1 MYVAGMRDGIDFDV
15 LFAFS
20 IQAAQASVQELQSK
34 AGSLRQKAEEAR
46 ASQAAST
53 SQNRVLDSLTK
64 LKQTGQIDGFHVW
77 SHPLCNLLITH
88 MLSHRAVL
96 VA

>member
-1 MYVAGMRDGIDFDV
+1 MCAGMHDGIDFNV
-15 LFAFS
+15 LFALS
-20 IQAAQASVQELQSK
+20 IQAAQASVQELWSK
-34 AGSLRQKAEEAR
+34 AGSLQQKAEEAR

-53 SQNRVLDSLTK
+53 SQKRVLDSLTK

-77 SHPLCNLLITH
+77 SHPLCSLLITH
-88 MLSHRAVL
+88 TLSHRAVL